1 MIESFL
7 QISRELLKDEVE
19 VEDFVKYLTID
30 LEEKKKGKKQH
41 VLILK
46 INTEDDRKFK
56 LDIDFEEISDETA
69 NDIAKKYLWV
79 GNPPA
84 ANSPQDRFTTNN
96 LEYLVSQ
103 TIPNLIK
110 LLPDCDLKRKLQNLK
125 EKLYFDLG
133 PKEEI
138 GSSEGQY
145 ERYRYIWDLSKFG
158 INLSPE
164 EIKEQIKKET
174 SKGKKAVK
182 IVTDKVME
190 FIKQKTSLRKE
201 EIALF
206 TISLNEE
213 ILCDNKEYRK
223 YIYDTLINEIF
234 EEAENG
240 KCHLCSEEKKV
251 TWDTTKFWFKFYMTD
266 KVGFS
271 SNLQGEKAF
280 LKNYSLCEECYKSIL
295 LAEVFIKN
303 NLSSYLSNY
312 SVYILPSL
320 YLQHTLPIKKM
331 EDWAKYFKNKF
342 WAVATIEGWYSFQQ
356 KFEEYKEYQLYQDG
370 FLLNFL
376 FGEKSQAAFKVYQ
389 LIQDVPPSRLDKII
403 ETAAYV
409 QELGENFIDENIFY
423 LSLGKIYYLFPIGK
437 TKNKKTKFILNF
449 YNSLFSSVPIDY
461 QILIKEFVK
470 RIWEVRF
477 SVGEEEYNDIDF
489 SNTIL
494 LQNFL
499 LCYLRKLSL
508 LKGGEIMYDKIGLL
522 DDLEISDD
530 VKKFFKEARYSEEM
544 ASLFLLGKL
553 IGEIGKEQYNKGDKK
568 KSILN
573 KINFQGMD
581 VNKLIRLYNDVY
593 EKMKQYKVLSAET
606 EKIYG
611 ISKELFDKNKINWKL
626 TPQENVFYI
635 LSGYSFTTYKAIISR
650 KQKITEEKE
659 VENE

>member
-1 MIESFL
+1 MIESFW
-7 QISRELLKDEVE
+7 QIGRELLKERIAE
-19 VEDFVKYLTID
+19 EKFAEYLTLD
-30 LEEKKKGKKQH
+30 LEKERNSKKQH
-41 VLILK
+41 VIILK
-46 INTEDDRKFK
+46 IKTKDDKKFE
-56 LDIDFEEISDETA
+56 LDIDFEEVSDDTV
-69 NDIAKKYLWV
+69 KKYLWV
-79 GNPPA
+79 GNPPG
-84 ANSPQDRFTTNN
+84 ANSPQDRFTSNH

-133 PKEEI
+133 SKEEI
-138 GSSEGQY
+138 ESSEGQY

-174 SKGKKAVK
+174 NKGKKAVK
-182 IVTDKVME
+182 IVTDRVME
-190 FIKQKTSLRKE
+190 FIKQKTNLKKE

-206 TISLNEE
+206 TISLNDEL
-213 ILCDNKEYRK
+213 LCDNKEYRK
-223 YIYDTLINEIF
+223 YIYKKLINEIF
-234 EEAENG
+234 EKAKNG

-295 LAEVFIKN
+295 LAEAFIKN

-320 YLQHTLPIKKM
+320 YLQYTLPVKKI
-331 EDWAKYFKNKF
+331 EDWAKYFKDKF

-356 KFEEYKEYQLYQDG
+356 KLEEYKDYQLTQDS
-370 FLLNFL
+370 FILNFL
-376 FGEKSQAAFKVYQ
+376 FAEKSQAAFKIYQ

-409 QELGENFIDENIFY
+409 QKLGKNSIGENTFY
-423 LSLGKIYYLFPIGK
+423 LSLGKIYYLFSIGK

-449 YNSLFSSVPIDY
+449 YNSLFSFVPIDY
-461 QILIKEFVK
+461 QLLIKEFVK

-477 SVGEEEYNDIDF
+477 SVGEKEYNDIDF

-508 LKGGEIMYDKIGLL
+508 LKGGGEIMYDKIGLL
-522 DDLEISDD
+522 DTLGISDD
-530 VKKFFKEARYSEEM
+530 VKKFFKEAGYSEEM
-544 ASLFLLGKL
+544 TSLFLLGKL
-553 IGEIGKEQYNKGDKK
+553 IGEIGREQYNKGDKK

-581 VNKLIRLYNDVY
+581 VNKLIRLFNDVY

-635 LSGYSFTTYKAIISR
+635 LSGYSFTTYKAIISG